1 MNVIIFLIELIILF
15 FISRYLLKQ
24 IFSLLMKLTRNRTVA
39 VTILILITF
48 PGTVIHELAHL
59 FTAEILGVRTGKLS
73 LVPESI
79 REEQINTGSVQVA
92 ETDPVRRS
100 LIGVAPVGVGIVV
113 LTALS
118 YFLTGLVEAVQ
129 LNIAGGRILSP
140 EFWILIGLT
149 YALFA
154 VSNTMFA
161 SEVDMKGV
169 WPVFIILGL
178 IFAALYL
185 SGFRLFLTGNALSV
199 AEKITSSLVASTGLV
214 LILNLLILGG
224 TNLLLWIQ
232 HPRR

>member
-1 MNVIIFLIELIILF
+1 
-15 FISRYLLKQ
+15 
-24 IFSLLMKLTRNRTVA
+24 MKLTHNRTAA
-39 VTILILITF
+39 VIILIIITF

-59 FTAEILGVRTGKLS
+59 FTAEILGVKTGKLS

-100 LIGVAPVGVGIVV
+100 IIGIAPVGAGIVIM
-113 LTALS
+113 TALS
-118 YFLTGLVEAVQ
+118 YFLPGQFEMLQ
-129 LNIAGGRILSP
+129 INLSAGIIHYSQFIILG
-140 EFWILIGLT
+140 FLI

-169 WPVFIILGL
+169 WPVAIILGL
-178 IFAALYL
+178 IFTALYL
-185 SGFRLFLTGNALSV
+185 SGFRLFLTGNALLV
-199 AEKITSSLVASTGLV
+199 AEKIISSLVMSTGMV

-224 TNLLLWIQ
+224 TKLLLWIPR
-232 HPRR
+232 PRR